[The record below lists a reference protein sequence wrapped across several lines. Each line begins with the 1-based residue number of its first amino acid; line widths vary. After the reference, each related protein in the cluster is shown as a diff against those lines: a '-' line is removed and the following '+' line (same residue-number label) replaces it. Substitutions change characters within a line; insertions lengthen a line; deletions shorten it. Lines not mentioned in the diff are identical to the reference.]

1 MRETT
6 MMRNS
11 KYIAMA
17 LGAALLLAGCS
28 GKSPTAPKPTPV
40 PAFNISLTPEA
51 TSARAGESVL
61 VTARVTSGSANAPDG
76 TAVTFDVSGGQFP
89 PTGATEAVRT
99 TTGGGTS
106 VTVTSSGG
114 TATILGRVPGDSDQ
128 TQIVFTGVA
137 PTPTPTAP
145 TDYNAN

>member
-28 GKSPTAPKPTPV
+28 GKSPTAPKPTPI
-40 PAFNISLTPEA
+40 PSFNISLTPEA

-61 VTARVTSGSANAPDG
+61 VTARVTSGSANA
-76 TAVTFDVSGGQFP
+76 FMVSACSRSTIARGVL
-89 PTGATEAVRT
+89 A
-99 TTGGGTS
+99 GTS
-106 VTVTSSGG
+106 MPFQNV
-114 TATILGRVPGDSDQ
+114 
-128 TQIVFTGVA
+128 
-137 PTPTPTAP
+137 
-145 TDYNAN
+145 